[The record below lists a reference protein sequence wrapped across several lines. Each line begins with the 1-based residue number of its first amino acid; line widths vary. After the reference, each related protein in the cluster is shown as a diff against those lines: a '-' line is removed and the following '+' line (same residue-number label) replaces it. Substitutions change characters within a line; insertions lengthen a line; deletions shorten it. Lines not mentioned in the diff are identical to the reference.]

1 MKKAILG
8 KNFFQWCVS
17 KTNLKKGH
25 NLALIEAGD
34 PYQQRHSYQ
43 PHIFSK
49 FGSQK
54 TYFLNL
60 DCVFRRT
67 SAAARDIG
75 TYFLVPKTSLSKY
88 CQVNLSA
95 DFLTQILSRK
105 HGL

>member
-25 NLALIEAGD
+25 NLALIEAED

-88 CQVNLSA
+88 CQVKLSA